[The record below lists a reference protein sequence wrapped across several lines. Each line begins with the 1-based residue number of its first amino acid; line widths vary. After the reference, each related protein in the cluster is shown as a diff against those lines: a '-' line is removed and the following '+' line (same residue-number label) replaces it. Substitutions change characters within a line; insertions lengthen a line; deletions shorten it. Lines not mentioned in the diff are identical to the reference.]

1 MVISILSYFVG
12 MRGKADGTEQDI
24 EALSPDFARRSDA
37 EIILKS
43 LSGRYPVARVWE
55 SERSYDL
62 TNPAQL
68 REYRSH
74 IAHLYSAIAEDGE
87 AS

>member
-12 MRGKADGTEQDI
+12 MRGKVGGTEQDV

-37 EIILKS
+37 EILLKS

-55 SERSYDL
+55 SERRYDI
-62 TNPAQL
+62 TNPVQL
-68 REYRSH
+68 REYRYH
-74 IAHLYSAIAEDGE
+74 IAHLYSAIVEDGDT
-87 AS
+87 S